1 MKRWKHRP
9 EGSTWGDWG
18 DDDQLG
24 RLNLITPKKVLE
36 GVAEVKEGLSFCL
49 SLPLDVPGGNVL
61 NPRRL
66 PPVLSPTGD
75 ENGWRF
81 NFLTNT
87 LNPLFMDV
95 ASDDRVILTLQYS
108 TQWDTL
114 AHVGGMFDAD
124 GDGVPEPLYYNGFK
138 AGSDIVG
145 PQPDAGRDGC
155 GHMSYAHKLGVENMA
170 AKAIQGRAVMVDLEK
185 HYGRDH
191 KYVNYDDFR
200 RVLEADK
207 VVVEPGDML
216 LLYTGFTDEIVK
228 MGKKIDPP
236 RCHAMCCVLDGRDKR
251 LLQWIT
257 DSHIAAL
264 IADNYGVEAVPARP
278 GPDECGT
285 SVAAD
290 PQSLPVQARP
300 QSRRDLVAEGAGA
313 VAARQEAL
321 ALPADR
327 TAAEAARRRRIA
339 RDARRDRLGM
349 TLAFPAFVA
358 AALNAE
364 RFRLLDVGCSGGIDT
379 AGVPSNPGCKRSA
392 STQAKPSAGAW
403 PRLEH
408 NPEVSYVAAFVG
420 NSASEPIDL
429 TAGPAAPLIMRMRDR
444 LSFMRT
450 REIREPRLK
459 AASARREAAS
469 QRLGADR
476 TCRFDQADRGL

>member
-49 SLPLDVPGGNVL
+49 SLPLDLPGGNVL

-81 NFLTNT
+81 NFHTNT
-87 LNPLFMDV
+87 INPLFMDV

-138 AGSDIVG
+138 AGSDVVG

-216 LLYTGFTDEIVK
+216 LLHTGFTDEITK
-228 MGKKIDPP
+228 MNKKVDPM
-236 RCHAMCCVLDGRDKR
+236 RAHAMCSVLDGRDKR

-257 DSHIAAL
+257 DSQISAL

-278 GPDECGT
+278 GP
-285 SVAAD
+285 AD
-290 PQSLPVQARP
+290 TEHPSLPIHNHCLFKLGLNLGEIWWLKDLALWLRDNKR
-300 QSRRDLVAEGAGA
+300 SRFLLTAPPLRLPGA
-313 VAARQEAL
+313 VGS
-321 ALPADR
+321 PA
-327 TAAEAARRRRIA
+327 T
-339 RDARRDRLGM
+339 
-349 TLAFPAFVA
+349 PVA
-358 AALNAE
+358 T
-364 RFRLLDVGCSGGIDT
+364 V
-379 AGVPSNPGCKRSA
+379 
-392 STQAKPSAGAW
+392 
-403 PRLEH
+403 
-408 NPEVSYVAAFVG
+408 
-420 NSASEPIDL
+420 
-429 TAGPAAPLIMRMRDR
+429 
-444 LSFMRT
+444 
-450 REIREPRLK
+450 
-459 AASARREAAS
+459 
-469 QRLGADR
+469 
-476 TCRFDQADRGL
+476 